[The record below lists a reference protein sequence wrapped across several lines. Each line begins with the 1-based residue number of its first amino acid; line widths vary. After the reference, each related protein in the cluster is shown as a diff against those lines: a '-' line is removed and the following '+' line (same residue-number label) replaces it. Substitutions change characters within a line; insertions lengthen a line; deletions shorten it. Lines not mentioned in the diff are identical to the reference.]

1 MMSESPLQHLER
13 FLDRFLVLSGP
24 DREAL
29 RAIAAVRELKK
40 GELLQ
45 RIGQSCRTVYFMHH
59 GIARIFYDKDGLDI
73 TEAFAFEGQL
83 AVRFESLYTGLPS
96 RKGIEVLEDAL
107 IVALPAAG
115 LEKLYEGRPAI
126 ERLFRR
132 VFEASHVETLQ
143 RIESIQF
150 HSAAERYRNLLHD
163 SPDLLL
169 RVPLKFV
176 ASYLGITPVS
186 LSRIRATH

>member
-1 MMSESPLQHLER
+1 MTNTPLPHLER
-13 FLDRFLVLSGP
+13 FLDRFLVLTEP
-24 DREAL
+24 DKEAL
-29 RAIAAVRELKK
+29 RAIATVRELAK
-40 GELLQ
+40 GDLLQ
-45 RIGQSCRTVYFMHH
+45 QIGQACRTVYFMHR
-59 GIARIFYDKDGLDI
+59 GIARIFYYKDGLDI

-83 AVRFESLYTGLPS
+83 AVRFESLFTGLPS
-96 RKGIEVLEDAL
+96 QKGIQMLEDAA

-115 LEKLYEGRPAI
+115 LEKLYTVHPAI

-150 HSAAERYRNLLHD
+150 HTAAERYRRLLEEK
-163 SPDLLL
+163 PDLLL
-169 RVPLKFV
+169 RVPLKYV

-186 LSRIRATH
+186 LSRIRGAQ